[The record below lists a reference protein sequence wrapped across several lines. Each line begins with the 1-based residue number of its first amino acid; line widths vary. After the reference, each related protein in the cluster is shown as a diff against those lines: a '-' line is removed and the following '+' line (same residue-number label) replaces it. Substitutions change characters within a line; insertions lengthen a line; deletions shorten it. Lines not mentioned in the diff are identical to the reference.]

1 MSRSPA
7 SQRRDKRLLRGD
19 HTRGRIL
26 RRAMDIASLEGLEGL
41 TIGRLATELEV
52 SKSGL
57 FAHFG
62 SKEEL
67 RLAVVSSA
75 VELFVAQVI
84 EPAWNEPPGLPRLIR
99 LCDNWL
105 GYSERRVFP
114 GGCFLYSVGA
124 EYDARPGRVRDAI
137 ATAKR
142 DWLAL
147 YRHTIRDAQQL
158 GELRADVD
166 PVRLAFELDA
176 LVNAANSAA
185 LLLDDA
191 DAYDMARTSIRTL
204 LRTLATD
211 PARVPAVTPDA
222 PVPAN
227 ANPCQVPMTPTK
239 GSGS

>member
-1 MSRSPA
+1 LKYANDRANFSAMTGLRHDLRA
-7 SQRRDKRLLRGD
+7 RGAGRTGQDGRLQRGD

-26 RRAMDIASLEGLEGL
+26 KRAMDIASLEGLDGL

-75 VELFVAQVI
+75 VELFIAQVI
-84 EPAWNEPPGLPRLIR
+84 EPAWSEPPGLPRLTR

-105 GYSERRVFP
+105 DYSERRVFP

-124 EYDARPGRVRDAI
+124 EYDARPGQVRDAI
-137 ATAKR
+137 AKAKR
-142 DWLAL
+142 EWLAL
-147 YRHTIRDAQQL
+147 YRQTIRDAQQL
-158 GELRADVD
+158 GHLRADVD
-166 PVRLAFELDA
+166 PGRLAFELDA

-185 LLLDDA
+185 LLLDDQG
-191 DAYDMARTSIRTL
+191 AYDLARTSIRTH

-211 PARVPAVTPDA
+211 P
-222 PVPAN
+222 
-227 ANPCQVPMTPTK
+227 
-239 GSGS
+239 G